1 MATRRS
7 YASYDDGCA
16 AAHALDIVGER
27 WSLLVVREL
36 VLGPKRFTDLR
47 HGVPGASANVLA
59 QRLRE
64 LEDDGVV
71 RRRTLGPP
79 SGANVYELTDW
90 GLQLEGVLQVLG
102 RWGTLSPSMP
112 HGASVGVDTIVVSMR
127 TMLPASGVPANLQ
140 LRLQL
145 DLGRDSFRIVA
156 AEGAVTM
163 ERGECSSPDAVV
175 GTDPNT
181 LDRVVFYGAA
191 LQAAVDDGTLRI
203 QGDRGAVERFLAL
216 FPQLTPAADVAPG
229 QDERSPEA
237 EDRAS

>member
-7 YASYDDGCA
+7 YGSYDDGCA

-90 GLQLEGVLQVLG
+90 GLRLEGVLQVLG
-102 RWGTLSPSMP
+102 RWGTQSPSMP
-112 HGASVGVDTIVVSMR
+112 HGASVGVDTIVVAMR

-145 DLGRDSFRIVA
+145 DLGHDRFRIVA

-163 ERGECSSPDAVV
+163 ERGECPSPDAVV

-181 LDRVVFYGAA
+181 LDRVVFYGAT

-216 FPQLTPAADVAPG
+216 FPQLASTDDVAP
-229 QDERSPEA
+229 QEDEGFPEA